1 MTGAVI
7 YPSGRVYAGR
17 HGPAILRRFGPGA
30 ARADID
36 AAERRA
42 IRLARHLWAGR
53 CVNVSEFTSA
63 DARADPDMMLRK
75 LAQVQALN
83 QDPDWRAEMN
93 AKTDAAVRSEMGRA
107 LRSADSKAR
116 SATPEGQAQWHAKAN
131 TPEARAMETQQ

>member
-1 MTGAVI
+1 M
-7 YPSGRVYAGR
+7 
-17 HGPAILRRFGPGA
+17 
-30 ARADID
+30 
-36 AAERRA
+36 
-42 IRLARHLWAGR
+42 RL
-53 CVNVSEFTSA
+53 
-63 DARADPDMMLRK
+63 MK

-83 QDPDWRAEMN
+83 QDPDWQAEMN